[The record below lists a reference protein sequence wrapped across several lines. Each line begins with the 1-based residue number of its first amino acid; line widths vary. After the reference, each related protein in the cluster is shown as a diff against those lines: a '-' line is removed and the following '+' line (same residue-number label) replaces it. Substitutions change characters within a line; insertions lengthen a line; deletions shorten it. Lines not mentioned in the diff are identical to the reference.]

1 MRKRKVERDR
11 LKKLWDEDLSSLQ
24 LRKSRRRAV
33 VLITVICFAFS
44 VISFR
49 LIDLMV
55 LNHETLSQRASNQYL
70 RIKTIKP
77 QRGIIW
83 DRRLREMAVNVETDS
98 LYAVPS
104 EIKDA
109 KLLSSHLAPLIKTSA
124 RSLEKKIL
132 KKQEKDFIWIAR
144 KMDEKTSLRT
154 NKLKDELGIKTIGFL
169 TETKRYYPSGQTAS
183 HILGYTDIDNIGL
196 EGIELRYNE
205 YMTGEAKKVF
215 MSRDARGISL
225 SGGVEDALPG
235 NNIILTIDENIQHIA
250 EREISV
256 AREDWKAS
264 AAIAVMMDPRTGE
277 IIALANSPAYDPNFP
292 GKFPSYMKRNRAITD
307 MYEPGSTL
315 KSVLASAAV
324 EEGIVSL
331 DEEFDVSKGFISVGG
346 KRIHDVHRNKILIFQ
361 DVIRKSSNVGAV
373 QIGLKLGKD
382 TYYKYLKEFGF
393 GEKTGIDLPGEVRG
407 ILRRPDQWS
416 GTSIG
421 ALSIGQEI
429 GVTPLQV
436 LRAYSAIANGGIM
449 VKPYVISEIISPS
462 GEVVQSFSR
471 RAEGR
476 VISVSTAEKIKDI
489 LKTVVEEGGTARKA
503 YISGNLV
510 AGKTG
515 TAQMTDPDTGRYSE
529 DNFISSFVGFVPADN
544 PRLAL
549 IVVVYEP
556 KGATYGGT
564 VAAPVFKKIIEHTLT
579 YLDIPMEKEEDHLRI
594 VSR

>member
-1 MRKRKVERDR
+1 
-11 LKKLWDEDLSSLQ
+11 
-24 LRKSRRRAV
+24 
-33 VLITVICFAFS
+33 
-44 VISFR
+44 
-49 LIDLMV
+49 
-55 LNHETLSQRASNQYL
+55 
-70 RIKTIKP
+70 
-77 QRGIIW
+77 
-83 DRRLREMAVNVETDS
+83 
-98 LYAVPS
+98 
-104 EIKDA
+104 
-109 KLLSSHLAPLIKTSA
+109 
-124 RSLEKKIL
+124 
-132 KKQEKDFIWIAR
+132 
-144 KMDEKTSLRT
+144 MDEKTSIET
-154 NKLKDELGIKTIGFL
+154 NKLKEELGIKTIGFL

-183 HILGYTDIDNIGL
+183 HILGYTDIHNKGI

-205 YMTGEAKKVF
+205 YMTGEAKRVF
-215 MSRDARGISL
+215 MSRDAKGNSL

-250 EREISV
+250 EREISI
-256 AREDWKAS
+256 AMEEWQAS
-264 AAIAVMMDPRTGE
+264 AAIAVMMDPETGE
-277 IIALANSPAYDPNFP
+277 ILALANNPAYDPNFP
-292 GKFPSYMKRNRAITD
+292 GKFKSYMKRNRAVTD
-307 MYEPGSTL
+307 LFEPGSTL
-315 KSVLASAAV
+315 KSMLASAAV

-331 DEEFDVSKGFISVGG
+331 DEEFDVSKGYIVVGG
-346 KRIHDVHRNKILIFQ
+346 KPIRDVHRNKILKFQ

-382 TYYKYLKEFGF
+382 TYYRYLRKFGF

-416 GTSIG
+416 GTSLG

-436 LRAYSAIANGGIM
+436 LRAYSAIANGGMM
-449 VKPYVISEIISPS
+449 VKPYIISEIISPS
-462 GEVVQSFSR
+462 GEVVQSFTR

-476 VISVSTAEKIKDI
+476 VISVSTAETIKDI

-529 DNFISSFVGFVPADN
+529 DKFISSFVGFVPADN

-556 KGATYGGT
+556 EGATYGGT

-579 YLDIPMEKEEDHLRI
+579 YLDIPMEKDENHLRI

>member
-24 LRKSRRRAV
+24 LKKSRRRAV

-55 LNHETLSQRASNQYL
+55 LNHETLSKRASKQYL
-70 RIKTIKP
+70 RTKTIKP

-83 DRRLREMAVNVETDS
+83 DRRLREMAVNVEADS

-124 RSLEKKIL
+124 SSLERRII
-132 KKQEKDFIWIAR
+132 KKQKKDFLWLAR
-144 KMDEKTSLRT
+144 KMDEKTSLKT

-183 HILGYTDIDNIGL
+183 HILGYTDIDNKGI

-215 MSRDARGISL
+215 LSRDARGNSL
-225 SGGVEDALPG
+225 SGGVEEALPG

-250 EREISV
+250 EREI
-256 AREDWKAS
+256 AFAMEEWQAS
-264 AAIAVMMDPRTGE
+264 AAIAVMMDPETGE
-277 IIALANSPAYDPNFP
+277 VLALANSPTYDPNFP
-292 GKFPSYMKRNRAITD
+292 VNIPWDKKRNRAVTD
-307 MYEPGSTL
+307 LFEPGSTI
-315 KSVLASAAV
+315 KSILASAAV

-331 DEEFDVSKGFISVGG
+331 AEEFDVSKGYIVVGG
-346 KRIHDVHRNKILIFQ
+346 KAIRDVHRNKILKFQ

-382 TYYKYLKEFGF
+382 TYYKYLRKFGF

-416 GTSIG
+416 GTSLG

-449 VKPYVISEIISPS
+449 VKPYIISEIISPS

-471 RAEGR
+471 MDEGR
-476 VISVSTAEKIKDI
+476 VISVSTAETIKDI

-529 DNFISSFVGFVPADN
+529 EKFVSSFVGFVPADN

-556 KGATYGGT
+556 EGATYGGT

-579 YLDIPMEKEEDHLRI
+579 YLDIPMEKDDNHLRI